1 MSRAAH
7 VMVWIGVLAVAMTI
21 WVRAAD
27 APPPPLPPLPEGTM
41 VAVHVDL
48 ARLDLGSLGGPIK
61 MMLPPEA
68 AAALAQADQKVQ
80 EALKAGVISVT
91 GTFTLSD
98 INAEGSPTVFVGL
111 KEGADPAAAE
121 KVARGVMTGDPDGSK
136 MELRKVGGFLVAQ
149 PKGQVTPAA
158 MAAAAMGAFNE
169 GVAAATANKSPIV
182 IVAVPNDVIR
192 AQFKAAKA
200 SDNLPPPLAAMMPA
214 LGSAKWMELDVTLGA
229 APALNVALNAADESA
244 AKEIV
249 QHATE
254 LLEMGKAVLASQ
266 PDAKANPQA
275 AATTAA
281 MFDMFKPTQTGSQV
295 KVSIG
300 GPSMMMAA
308 AVLLPALNKARGAAE
323 ATTQAATTATGMVA
337 TSSELQPLS
346 ADLDFLPPPAPWQV
360 EKSQSGADKAAF
372 TWNAGGKNIL
382 PGILVWNLG
391 PAPSD
396 EAAKDFAKQM
406 AEGMRGQVGGS
417 DGEVVVQPEALPAD
431 GRFVGRVHYTVR
443 KDQGLVDT
451 MIFYRKAGTRLVMVT
466 AIADGDIEV
475 EKKTRAIDKLAEDVA
490 LSVVPHGRKPEGSIV
505 FDTKPLGPPTGSATG
520 VMRSGLST
528 PPPMVKGART
538 GSTATA
544 ATPAAATA
552 APAPTPAVAKP
563 APAPEP
569 AKPNALAAARQLK
582 GTNPAD
588 AYAAFKAII
597 KASPGSADAT
607 AAGAEITAMEGD
619 ALVSRKILNSE
630 GKAYSALS
638 MAQNFQNSGQA
649 DKAKQRYEQVMKD
662 FPDTLSAS
670 IAKKRIDEIEK
681 AGEKK

>member
-1 MSRAAH
+1 
-7 VMVWIGVLAVAMTI
+7 MVWLGVFAIAI
-21 WVRAAD
+21 AIQARGAD
-27 APPPPLPPLPEGTM
+27 APPPLPPLPEGTM

-48 ARLDLGSLGGPIK
+48 AKLDLGTLGGPIK
-61 MMLPPEA
+61 MMLPPDA

-91 GTFTLSD
+91 GALTLAD
-98 INAEGSPTVFVGL
+98 ISAEGSPTVFVGL

-121 KVARGVMTGDPDGSK
+121 KIARELMTGDPDGSK
-136 MELRKVGGFLVAQ
+136 MELRRTGGFLVAQ
-149 PKGQVTPAA
+149 PKGQLTPAA
-158 MAAAAMGAFNE
+158 LGAEPMGAFNE
-169 GVAAATANKSPIV
+169 GLAAAAANKSPIA
-182 IVAVPNDVIR
+182 IVAVPNDMIR

-200 SDNLPPPLAAMMPA
+200 SDKMPPPLAAMMPA

-229 APALNVALNAADESA
+229 APGLNVALNAADEAS

-249 QHATE
+249 QHAGE
-254 LLEMGKAVLASQ
+254 LLEMGKGVLASQ

-281 MFDMFKPTQTGSQV
+281 MFDLFKPTQSGSQV

-308 AVLLPALNKARGAAE
+308 AVLLPALNKARGGVE
-323 ATTQAATTATGMVA
+323 ATTQPATTTGTVA
-337 TSSELQPLS
+337 VSSELQPLS
-346 ADLDFLPPPAPWQV
+346 ADMDFLPPPAPWQV

-417 DGEVVVQPEALPAD
+417 DGEVVVQPEALPVD
-431 GRFVGRVHYTVR
+431 QQRFTGKVHYTVR
-443 KDQGLVDT
+443 KEQGLVDT
-451 MIFYRKAGTRLVMVT
+451 MIFYRKVGTRLVMVT

-490 LSVVPHGRKPEGSIV
+490 LSVVPHGRKPEGGSVV
-505 FDTKPLGPPTGSATG
+505 FDTKPLGPPSGNATG
-520 VMRSGLST
+520 AMRSGLST
-528 PPPMVKGART
+528 PPPVVKGAGT
-538 GSTATA
+538 GSAAA
-544 ATPAAATA
+544 ATPA
-552 APAPTPAVAKP
+552 PAVAKPAP

-607 AAGAEITAMEGD
+607 AAAAEITTMEGD